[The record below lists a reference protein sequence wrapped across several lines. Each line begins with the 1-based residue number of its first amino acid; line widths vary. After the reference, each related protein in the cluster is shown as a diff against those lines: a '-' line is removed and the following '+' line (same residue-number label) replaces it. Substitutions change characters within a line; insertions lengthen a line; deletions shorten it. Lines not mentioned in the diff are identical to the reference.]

1 MWTLETYDDTQRIA
15 RVEGLTGSE
24 AIRLGRERH
33 QKQAGRV
40 YVFTPTFDA
49 WLIRDNGLT
58 RVGF

>member
-1 MWTLETYDDTQRIA
+1 MWTLETYNDTRRIA
-15 RVEGLTGSE
+15 RVENLTGSE
-24 AIRLGRERH
+24 AIRLGRIRH
-33 QKQAGRV
+33 NRNAGRV